1 MPLRSPP
8 LANRHRPK
16 AVAKLAKELN
26 KEGQEPEFILSAVSA
41 FKVVQV
47 AVFGSWYYLHFG
59 FNLPPAQ
66 PSPQVALVSLVVFA
80 VGQILNLSVWY
91 QIGKDGVCYGV
102 KYGRTIPWCTSF
114 PYNVLSHPQYTGAI
128 LTVWG
133 IFGLLAQSA
142 PNDWFAIPIIE
153 TALYILSMFV
163 LEADVSLPPGKIKDT
178 VDFVSIKLKVL

>member
-142 PNDWFAIPIIE
+142 PNDWFP
-153 TALYILSMFV
+153 
-163 LEADVSLPPGKIKDT
+163 
-178 VDFVSIKLKVL
+178 